1 MNENKIIAA
10 FVRDRKAWELAG
22 ATEIQ
27 ANASIQLSPV
37 GDLILRLVG
46 DYYGADPQATCV
58 DVGILASR
66 VEREIQSNKL
76 AGAVVEAL
84 QRLPEDV
91 SGINVARELVALRRD
106 AVGKRLASLLAAGR
120 TGAEVEA
127 LVQDYQAIGSGGESA
142 NESGHPEVIERLPVK
157 ELIQTSFNKEGLI
170 QLWPESLNRCI
181 DGGCK
186 PGHHVLV
193 FAPTEMGKTLFVI
206 NAVAGFLRQDL
217 TVLYVGNEDP
227 APDILM
233 RIINRLTGMNKYE
246 VQAAPNRAQEILD
259 KRNYDKLV
267 MAPLAPGNFR
277 QIRSLVKK
285 YSPTVVVLDQ
295 LRNLD
300 VDSENR
306 TQALEKAATEARNM
320 AKSEGVLV
328 VSVTQA
334 GDSASGK
341 TVLSRGDVDGSN
353 VGIPGQID
361 LMIGIGATTEMEA
374 NNDRMLS
381 FPKNKLSGKHNPI
394 AVRID
399 PLLSRVYDYGDGA
412 NDPIYEQ
419 RKRA

>member
-1 MNENKIIAA
+1 LNENKIIAA
-10 FVRDRKAWELAG
+10 FVRDRKAWDIAAASVQTDIVSPTG
-22 ATEIQ
+22 A
-27 ANASIQLSPV
+27 L
-37 GDLILRLVG
+37 LLKLVG

-84 QRLPEDV
+84 QRLPTDV
-91 SGINVARELVALRRD
+91 SGINVARELVALQRD
-106 AVGKRLASLLAAGR
+106 SVGKRLASLLAAGR
-120 TGAEVEA
+120 GGGEVDR
-127 LVQDYQAIGSGGESA
+127 LIQDYQAIGSGGESE

-170 QLWPESLNRCI
+170 QLWPESLNRSI

-246 VQAAPNRAQEILD
+246 VQAAPDRAQEILD

-306 TQALEKAATEARNM
+306 TQALEKAATEARNL
-320 AKSEGVLV
+320 AKSGSVLV

-341 TVLSRGDVDGSN
+341 TILSRGDVDGSN